1 MKKNLLLLQFLA
13 QISAQSS
20 MLTNRKIKPPSQQSP
35 SINST
40 IKTSS
45 GGNLVLANKQAA
57 PKFSYVVWDEQ
68 GMVCILAKFEATL
81 TITFYTPSGAHQL
94 IEKIPIDAKSKGRC
108 DYLLDEKPVL
118 DVTWIGGF
126 TFRIIFEKIINSD
139 DNSVDRWGINSI
151 DLLYN
156 TADSLFRGSVDGGK
170 KVARTKPGSLG
181 MFTTAMGKSYF
192 CPSPPIINLYESKTG
207 KPSVVVRLTNVHL
220 QAFQIEMGK
229 FAPISRC
236 SQVSFGSGVAAPL
249 YVSLEQDD
257 SVPVVVGTLTVIVSI
272 LVIVGYAVY
281 KSWVFK
287 PVDYDTMI

>member
-1 MKKNLLLLQFLA
+1 
-13 QISAQSS
+13 
-20 MLTNRKIKPPSQQSP
+20 MLINRKKPN
-35 SINST
+35 NST
-40 IKTSS
+40 IKTN
-45 GGNLVLANKQAA
+45 GQNLILANKQAA

-68 GMVCILAKFEATL
+68 
-81 TITFYTPSGAHQL
+81 
-94 IEKIPIDAKSKGRC
+94 
-108 DYLLDEKPVL
+108 DEKPVL
-118 DVTWIGGF
+118 DISWIGGF
-126 TFRIIFEKIINSD
+126 TFRIIFEKIID
-139 DNSVDRWGINSI
+139 EEKWTVNSI

-156 TADSLFRGSVDGGK
+156 TADSLFRGSLQGGK
-170 KVARTKPGSLG
+170 KVARTKEGSLE

-220 QAFQIEMGK
+220 QAFQIDKGR

-249 YVSLEQDD
+249 YISLEQDD

-287 PVDYDTMI
+287 PVDYDNMI

>member
-1 MKKNLLLLQFLA
+1 M
-13 QISAQSS
+13 
-20 MLTNRKIKPPSQQSP
+20 
-35 SINST
+35 
-40 IKTSS
+40 
-45 GGNLVLANKQAA
+45 
-57 PKFSYVVWDEQ
+57 
-68 GMVCILAKFEATL
+68 
-81 TITFYTPSGAHQL
+81 
-94 IEKIPIDAKSKGRC
+94 
-108 DYLLDEKPVL
+108 
-118 DVTWIGGF
+118 DVSWIGGF
-126 TFRIIFEKIINSD
+126 TFRIIFEKVND
-139 DNSVDRWGINSI
+139 GEKWGVNSI

-156 TADSLFRGSVDGGK
+156 TADSLFRGSVQGGK
-170 KVARTKPGSLG
+170 KVARTKEGSLG
-181 MFTTAMGKSYF
+181 MFTTMMGKSYF

-229 FAPISRC
+229 FAPSKYLGFLFVLFNIIHKILYPFFKKKNQVSRC

>member
-1 MKKNLLLLQFLA
+1 M
-13 QISAQSS
+13 IITAQSS
-20 MLTNRKIKPPSQQSP
+20 MLTNRKKPIS
-35 SINST
+35 NST
-40 IKTSS
+40 IKSP

-94 IEKIPIDAKSKGRC
+94 IEKIPIDAKAKGRC

-118 DVTWIGGF
+118 DVSWIGGF
-126 TFRIIFEKIINSD
+126 TFRIIFEKVND
-139 DNSVDRWGINSI
+139 GEKWGVNSI

-156 TADSLFRGSVDGGK
+156 TADSLFRGSVQGGK
-170 KVARTKPGSLG
+170 KVARTKEGSLG
-181 MFTTAMGKSYF
+181 MFTTMMGKSYF

>member
-1 MKKNLLLLQFLA
+1 METLSSIKFYLIISIALAYLA
-13 QISAQSS
+13 QPSQQQSS
-20 MLTNRKIKPPSQQSP
+20 MLINRKKPN
-35 SINST
+35 NST
-40 IKTSS
+40 IKTN
-45 GGNLVLANKQAA
+45 GQNLILANKQAA

-81 TITFYTPSGAHQL
+81 TITFYTASGAHQL
-94 IEKIPIDAKSKGRC
+94 IEKLPFDAKAKGRC

-118 DVTWIGGF
+118 DISWIGGF
-126 TFRIIFEKIINSD
+126 TFRIIFEKIID
-139 DNSVDRWGINSI
+139 EEKWTVNSI

-156 TADSLFRGSVDGGK
+156 TADSLFRGSLQGGK
-170 KVARTKPGSLG
+170 KVARTKEGSLE

-220 QAFQIEMGK
+220 QAFQIDKGR

-249 YVSLEQDD
+249 YISLEQDD

-287 PVDYDTMI
+287 PVDYDNMI